1 MRQRGGPGQW
11 GGLGGSVCVCACPR
25 VGDKGGHTDPGAA
38 PDRRAATADTC
49 SVLLL
54 AGAAGADLA
63 PAGVPGSAAPYK
75 RQQKRA
81 VAVTSAKEHGALGDA
96 TFGQRRDKLM
106 LQRSRNGVCLLS
118 ISMFGIKQ
126 NPADRSPVSKG
137 LWQE

>member
-1 MRQRGGPGQW
+1 M
-11 GGLGGSVCVCACPR
+11 CVRACPR
-25 VGDKGGHTDPGAA
+25 LGDEGGHTDPGAA

-54 AGAAGADLA
+54 AGAGGVDLA

-75 RQQKRA
+75 RRQQKRA
-81 VAVTSAKEHGALGDA
+81 VAVTSAKEHGASGDA
-96 TFGQRRDKLM
+96 AFGQRRDKLM
-106 LQRSRNGVCLLS
+106 LPRSRNGVCLLS

-137 LWQE
+137 LWQEQCLLG